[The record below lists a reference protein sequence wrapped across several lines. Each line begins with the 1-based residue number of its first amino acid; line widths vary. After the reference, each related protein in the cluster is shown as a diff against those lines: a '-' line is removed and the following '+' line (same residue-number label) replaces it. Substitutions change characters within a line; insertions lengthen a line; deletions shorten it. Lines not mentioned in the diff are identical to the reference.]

1 MGASQQE
8 TQMRLGG
15 YLEEM
20 YGIDLDLKD
29 DSGDGYE
36 PLSFFESAD
45 NDDYFA
51 MRTLEDYQDVQLFI
65 EVSIGS
71 QHQPMRL
78 IVDSGSTW
86 FWVQTVDC

>member
-36 PLSFFESAD
+36 PLSFF
-45 NDDYFA
+45 
-51 MRTLEDYQDVQLFI
+51 
-65 EVSIGS
+65 
-71 QHQPMRL
+71 
-78 IVDSGSTW
+78 
-86 FWVQTVDC
+86 